1 MKWLKVSAI
10 LTVIFVV
17 GALIVPAGHA
27 KQWDTVVVVTGLLY
41 FGFLLIDALF
51 GDDDDGNF

>member
-1 MKWLKVSAI
+1 
-10 LTVIFVV
+10 
-17 GALIVPAGHA
+17 VPAGHA